1 MRGRS
6 GHQKS
11 AILPIASGVAGAA
24 MATLSAVKFGMDPQ
38 KAALLTAG
46 AGALGFAAAAKYKRP
61 GWEQVAIGVGAG
73 GACLAA
79 LPYVTNLAH
88 GSAKP
93 AAAAPA
99 AVPHRQ
105 ADGEYVTRTELNDA
119 VARLAEQQ
127 KQANCDTV
135 DAIRQELRRSLGA
148 GDRRPAANDTRRPVD
163 ASRRRGDEVL
173 EPYGRNDGDERD
185 ADEERDADADFWRD
199 DDGDR
204 DADPDAWR
212 DADERDADPD
222 EWRNDDERDAAL
234 DEQAA

>member
-1 MRGRS
+1 MRARG

-88 GSAKP
+88 GSGKP
-93 AAAAPA
+93 AAAATA

-135 DAIRQELRRSLGA
+135 DAIRQELRRSLVA
-148 GDRRPAANDTRRPVD
+148 GDRRPAANDNRRPVD

-173 EPYGRNDGDERD
+173 DPYARNDGDE
-185 ADEERDADADFWRD
+185 
-199 DDGDR
+199 
-204 DADPDAWR
+204 R

>member
-1 MRGRS
+1 
-6 GHQKS
+6 
-11 AILPIASGVAGAA
+11 

-88 GSAKP
+88 GSGKP
-93 AAAAPA
+93 AAPATA

-105 ADGEYVTRTELNDA
+105 ADGEYVTRTELNEA
-119 VARLAEQQ
+119 VTRLAEQQ
-127 KQANCDTV
+127 KQANCDTL
-135 DAIRQELRRSLGA
+135 DAIRQELRRSLVA
-148 GDRRPAANDTRRPVD
+148 GDHKAANDNRRPATGGD
-163 ASRRRGDEVL
+163 AAPRRRAEDEVL
-173 EPYGRNDGDERD
+173 NPYGRNDGERDADERD
-185 ADEERDADADFWRD
+185 ADERDADAEFWRD
-199 DDGDR
+199 AEGER

-212 DADERDADPD
+212 DADERDVDPD
-222 EWRNDDERDAAL
+222 EWRDAGPDDWRNNDERDAAF

>member
-6 GHQKS
+6 RHQRS

-46 AGALGFAAAAKYKRP
+46 AGALGFAAAAKYNRP

-88 GSAKP
+88 GSPKP
-93 AAAAPA
+93 ATAPA
-99 AVPHRQ
+99 RQ
-105 ADGEYVTRTELNDA
+105 ADGEFVTRTELNDA

-127 KQANCDTV
+127 KQANCDTL
-135 DAIRQELRRSLGA
+135 DAIRQELRRSLVA
-148 GDRRPAANDTRRPVD
+148 GERHAAANDNRRPVEV
-163 ASRRRGDEVL
+163 SRRRADEVL

-199 DDGDR
+199 DDGER
-204 DADPDAWR
+204 DVDPDAWR
-212 DADERDADPD
+212 DDDGERDADPD